1 MKVVI
6 LGSGISGITTAY
18 YLAKAGYEVTVLE
31 RNPTS
36 GMGCSYANGGQLSF
50 SHAEPWNSKTSLRFM
65 LKSIFLGEKSF
76 ISFSDLKNKEFL
88 SWALKFI
95 MNSRNSKSK
104 DIAEKI
110 LKIGSYSK
118 ENLAKILRE
127 EKIDFHYKNDGI
139 LHFYRNQKNFIKAVK
154 QAKFQEGLGCDVEIL
169 NAEEC
174 VKKEP
179 TLIKLFDEQKLAGGI
194 FFKDDASGDPALFIK
209 AVEWIC
215 KNRYNVNFEYNTEI
229 KNIFTN
235 YKKITGIN
243 TDKGVFTGNCYIS
256 TLGSYGNSL
265 LKGIGINLNIFPIK
279 GYSLS
284 IPTSELFLSPKIPL
298 TDAENKIVYS
308 KLGSVFRAAGTIE
321 ISNPTITE
329 NNQKINFLKNTIIS
343 TYSDFGDIN
352 NAKEWSGFRPYR
364 PDCLPIVCKA
374 KKYGNL
380 YINAG
385 HGSLG
390 WTMSFATSRIIA
402 DLINK
407 QETTSEFYFFEEME
421 KEIYL

>member
-1 MKVVI
+1 MKVII

-31 RNPTS
+31 KNPDS
-36 GMGCSYANGGQLSF
+36 GMACSYANGGQLSF
-50 SHAEPWNSKTSLRFM
+50 SHAEPWNSKTSLQFM
-65 LKSIFLGEKSF
+65 LKSILGGKSF

-88 SWALKFI
+88 NWALKFI
-95 MNSRNSKSK
+95 INSRSSKSK
-104 DIAEKI
+104 DISEKI
-110 LKIGSYSK
+110 LRIGSCSK
-118 ENLAKILRE
+118 DNLAKILKE

-139 LHFYRNQKNFIKAVK
+139 LHFYRNQKSFIKAIK
-154 QAKFQEGLGCDVEIL
+154 QAEFQESLGCDIDVL

-179 TLIKLFDEQKLAGGI
+179 TLIKLFDEKKLAGGI

-209 AVEWIC
+209 AIEWIC

-243 TDKGVFTGNCYIS
+243 TDKGVFTGNCYVS
-256 TLGSYGNSL
+256 TLGSYGNDL
-265 LKGIGINLNIFPIK
+265 LKGVGIDLNILPIK

-284 IPTSELFLSPKIPL
+284 IPTNELFLSPNISL
-298 TDAENKIVYS
+298 TDSENKIVYS
-308 KLGSVFRAAGTIE
+308 KLGNVFRAAGTIE
-321 ISNPTITE
+321 LSE
-329 NNQKINFLKNTIIS
+329 VDVDSQKNINFLKNTVIS

-352 NAKEWSGFRPYR
+352 NAKEWNGFRPYR
-364 PDCLPIVCKA
+364 PDCLPVVCRSR
-374 KKYGNL
+374 KYGNL

-390 WTMSFATSRIIA
+390 WTMSFATSKIIS
-402 DLINK
+402 DIITK
-407 QETTSEFYFFEEME
+407 QDVASEFYFFEEME

>member
-1 MKVVI
+1 MKVII

-31 RNPTS
+31 KNSDS
-36 GMGCSYANGGQLSF
+36 GMACSYANGGQLSF
-50 SHAEPWNSKTSLRFM
+50 SHAEPWNSKNSLQFM
-65 LKSIFLGEKSF
+65 LKSILGGKSF

-88 SWALKFI
+88 NWALKFI
-95 MNSRNSKSK
+95 INSRSSKSK
-104 DIAEKI
+104 DISEKI
-110 LKIGSYSK
+110 LRIGSYSK
-118 ENLAKILRE
+118 DNLAMILKE

-139 LHFYRNQKNFIKAVK
+139 LHFYRKQKSFIKAIK
-154 QAKFQEGLGCDVEIL
+154 QAKFQESLGCDIDVL

-179 TLIKLFDEQKLAGGI
+179 TLIKLFDEKKLAGGI
-194 FFKDDASGDPALFIK
+194 FFKNDASGDPALFIK
-209 AVEWIC
+209 AIEWIC

-243 TDKGVFTGNCYIS
+243 TDKGVFTGNCYVS
-256 TLGSYGNSL
+256 TLGSYGNDL
-265 LKGIGINLNIFPIK
+265 LKGVGIDLNILPIK

-284 IPTSELFLSPKIPL
+284 IPTNELFLSPNISL
-298 TDAENKIVYS
+298 TDSENKIVYS
-308 KLGSVFRAAGTIE
+308 KLGNVFRAAGTIE
-321 ISNPTITE
+321 LSEVDIDS
-329 NNQKINFLKNTIIS
+329 QKNINFLKNTVIS

-352 NAKEWSGFRPYR
+352 NAKEWNGFRPYR
-364 PDCLPIVCKA
+364 PDCLPVVCRSR
-374 KKYGNL
+374 KYGNL

-390 WTMSFATSRIIA
+390 WTMSFATSKIIS
-402 DLINK
+402 DIITK
-407 QETTSEFYFFEEME
+407 QDVASEFYFFEEME

>member
-1 MKVVI
+1 MKVII

-31 RNPTS
+31 KNSDS
-36 GMGCSYANGGQLSF
+36 GMACSYANGGQLSF
-50 SHAEPWNSKTSLRFM
+50 SHAEPWNSKTSLQFM
-65 LKSIFLGEKSF
+65 LKSILGGKSF

-88 SWALKFI
+88 NWALKFI
-95 MNSRNSKSK
+95 SNSRSSKSK
-104 DIAEKI
+104 DISEKI
-110 LKIGSYSK
+110 LRIGSYSK
-118 ENLAKILRE
+118 DNLAMILKE

-139 LHFYRNQKNFIKAVK
+139 LHFYRKQKSFIKAIK
-154 QAKFQEGLGCDVEIL
+154 QAKFQESLGCDIDVL

-179 TLIKLFDEQKLAGGI
+179 TLIKLFDEKKLAGGI
-194 FFKDDASGDPALFIK
+194 FFKNDASGDPALFIK
-209 AVEWIC
+209 AIEWIC

-243 TDKGVFTGNCYIS
+243 TDKGVFTGNCYVS
-256 TLGSYGNSL
+256 TLGSYGNDL
-265 LKGIGINLNIFPIK
+265 LKGVGIDLNILPIK

-284 IPTSELFLSPKIPL
+284 IPTNELFLSPNISL
-298 TDAENKIVYS
+298 TDSENKIVYS
-308 KLGSVFRAAGTIE
+308 KLGNVFRAAGTIE
-321 ISNPTITE
+321 LSEVDIDS
-329 NNQKINFLKNTIIS
+329 QKNINFLKNTVIS

-352 NAKEWSGFRPYR
+352 NAKEWHGLRPYR
-364 PDCLPIVCKA
+364 PDCLPVVCRSR
-374 KKYGNL
+374 KYGNL

-390 WTMSFATSRIIA
+390 WTMSFATSKIIS
-402 DLINK
+402 DIITK
-407 QETTSEFYFFEEME
+407 QDVASEFYFFEEME